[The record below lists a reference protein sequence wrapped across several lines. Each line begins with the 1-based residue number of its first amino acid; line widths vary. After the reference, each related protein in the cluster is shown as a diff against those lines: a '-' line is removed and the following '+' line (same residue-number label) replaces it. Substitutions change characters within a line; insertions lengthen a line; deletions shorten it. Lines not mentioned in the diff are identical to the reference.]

1 MDRNE
6 NIGKVAVHSDKSAG
20 LFGSV
25 FDTIMVL
32 IGNDDMSVMKMKM

>member
-1 MDRNE
+1 L
-6 NIGKVAVHSDKSAG
+6 G